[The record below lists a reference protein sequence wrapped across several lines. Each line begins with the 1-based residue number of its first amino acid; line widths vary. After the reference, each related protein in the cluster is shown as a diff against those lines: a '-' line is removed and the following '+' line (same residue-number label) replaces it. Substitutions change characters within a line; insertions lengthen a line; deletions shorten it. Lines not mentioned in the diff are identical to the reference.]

1 MLARI
6 LQTVED
12 VQGVPIKELDDR
24 TALPYSGSNFCYNC
38 DCSLEKQK
46 ANEEEKRSL
55 LGGSSL
61 RIQPPLIAHR
71 RLGRSAREASA
82 IRSQKFH
89 TDDVDI
95 KATTLHN

>member
-1 MLARI
+1 MCFMYP
-6 LQTVED
+6 
-12 VQGVPIKELDDR
+12 GIKLV
-24 TALPYSGSNFCYNC
+24 
-38 DCSLEKQK
+38 SLEITRR
-46 ANEEEKRSL
+46 NENLSSCAHVLHNMLFFLQGKDEK
-55 LGGSSL
+55 GSEMYSL